1 MPHFTVRQLTRL
13 LALPLALTACGD
25 DGPVATSAATS
36 ADTSATS
43 EATADSGTEASS
55 TSESSGATTTDT
67 STSATSN
74 DNTSTTSDTSTTDTT
89 TTTDTSTTA
98 DTSTSDTDTTT
109 GDPGAA
115 CIKDSDCVLI
125 NDCCQCDPK
134 GVGEPVAECNIN
146 CLQPS
151 CDAVGLA
158 KAEAVCHWGV
168 CTFQKVL
175 CNPLGIT
182 CKALQPDCGPGT
194 VASVHEIDGEKCWT
208 GTCVP
213 AEACDWAPDCA
224 TCDAAALTCVAKLQ
238 KGAYV
243 LCEPTPPACG
253 EAVADCDCAEII
265 CESSPPHTVCS
276 DQEGGIACE
285 CPFC

>member
-1 MPHFTVRQLTRL
+1 MPHFTARQLTRL

-25 DGPVATSAATS
+25 DGPVATTAATS
-36 ADTSATS
+36 SSDTSATS

-55 TSESSGATTTDT
+55 TSESSGATSSDT
-67 STSATSN
+67 STS
-74 DNTSTTSDTSTTDTT
+74 TSDTTSSDTS
-89 TTTDTSTTA
+89 DTSTTA
-98 DTSTSDTDTTT
+98 DTTTSDTDTTT
-109 GDPGAA
+109 GDPGAS
-115 CIKDSDCVLI
+115 CVKDSDCVLI

-253 EAVADCDCAEII
+253 EAVADCGCAEII